1 MRFSGY
7 SVCGASAGAPAHGYS
22 VAPLALTPKTANPA
36 IAAAATLNAATT
48 SQRPPARRAR
58 RAARGAPTLQRG
70 PFVQSKPVSLI
81 WGRRPESEKVA
92 LFASEP
98 APNRQPPIEGSDLYE
113 RARRQP

>member
-81 WGRRPESEKVA
+81 WGAATRERKGRPVRIGTGPESA
-92 LFASEP
+92 TP
-98 APNRQPPIEGSDLYE
+98 YRGIRPI
-113 RARRQP
+113 

>member
-1 MRFSGY
+1 MVCPGIGDHHAWVSREMRLSGDR
-7 SVCGASAGAPAHGYS
+7 VCGASAGAPAHGYS

-70 PFVQSKPVSLI
+70 PFVQSKPLSLI
-81 WGRRPESEKVA
+81 WGAATR
-92 LFASEP
+92 
-98 APNRQPPIEGSDLYE
+98 E
-113 RARRQP
+113 RKG